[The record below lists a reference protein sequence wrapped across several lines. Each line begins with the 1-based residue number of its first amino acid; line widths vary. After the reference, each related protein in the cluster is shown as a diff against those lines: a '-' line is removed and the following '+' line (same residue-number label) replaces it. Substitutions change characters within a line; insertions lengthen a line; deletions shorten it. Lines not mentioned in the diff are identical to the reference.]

1 MRALALLLA
10 GLVLAGCLMP
20 GTRPTPSALP
30 TLEPTIL
37 ATATPVATPR
47 ATPVPTLAPTPTLV
61 PTELPSPTATPLIKD
76 YRCFDGTPQNQ
87 CSKVTIGMYCGVY
100 VTYEYN
106 CKLCGCPAGKTCSEL
121 NICK

>member
-10 GLVLAGCLMP
+10 GLVLAGCLMSQ
-20 GTRPTPSALP
+20 PTTMATPTP

-37 ATATPVATPR
+37 PTATPVATPR
-47 ATPVPTLAPTPTLV
+47 ATPVPTLAATPTPV
-61 PTELPSPTATPLIKD
+61 PTELPSPTPTPLIKD
-76 YRCFDGTPQNQ
+76 YRCFDGTPQNE

-100 VTYEYN
+100 LAYEYN